1 MDVKKG
7 LDDMEFIIDYSDL
20 DNTIE
25 TVDDMMDV
33 KKGLDDI
40 DEVIVESEME
50 DVKKA
55 LDDIEEVIDM
65 TALDEAVF
73 CDTLIIEVQEI
84 FEQIEA
90 STEPLYA
97 PDNMVAIDKAQ

>member
-20 DNTIE
+20 DNTVDM
-25 TVDDMMDV
+25 VDDMMDV
-33 KKGLDDI
+33 KKG
-40 DEVIVESEME
+40 
-50 DVKKA
+50 